1 MLRDGVP
8 PHIGQS
14 VVPAMGA
21 PSPRTAAVE
30 AARMTPPAR
39 ANAAVVRIGAIVSV
53 HLYVVE
59 RRAPRRVGVEAR
71 AARLVPLR
79 VDCLDEPGGRLGL
92 AARPRLAAHAR
103 GAVLLILHFEL
114 DAVPGVA
121 LPGER
126 RRLGHLDV
134 RLPRLELD

>member
-21 PSPRTAAVE
+21 PSPRTPTVE

-39 ANAAVVRIGAIVSV
+39 TIPAAARIEVINSV

-59 RRAPRRVGVEAR
+59 RRAPRRIGVEAG
-71 AARLVPLR
+71 APGLVPLLG
-79 VDCLDEPGGRLGL
+79 DHLDEPRRRLGL
-92 AARPRLAAHAR
+92 AAQPRLAPHAR
-103 GAVLLILHFEL
+103 RAVLLILHLEL
-114 DAVPGVA
+114 DPIPGVA
-121 LPGER
+121 LP
-126 RRLGHLDV
+126 
-134 RLPRLELD
+134 